1 MNPEQES
8 HKKLWSH
15 TSLYTWSNEEV
26 QKVVNTYLVLHRV
39 FFGLWI
45 HIIILIVSIFI
56 IRNSSSVSASLPF
69 PIRNDQLKIQEKQ
82 IKDELSV
89 IESRSYKENDVRVII
104 KQWPLSISSWYLD
117 TTNNLVVYKWYVT
130 PRTIILPI
138 NSELKTLTYFNNSWY
153 DIRFLDVYLNS
164 FVLNSNRNP
173 SAINKETILLPLQ
186 TSLIQQFNL
195 WCLFGA
201 KLTDTFCQKAFDEV
215 IVWESPIFALY
226 DLKQDYPW
234 LIDISTSV
242 QNTTYSWPFCD
253 AMKKYIFFS
262 NDVGKEVK
270 DIMVACGKQYEN
282 SAADF
287 ISFRSIQEQLSREA
301 IGPTVT
307 SSRLLNIYKLISTQ
321 NDIYYDIVVGKDINT
336 NRINWYNS
344 YVESLLKTPDSL
356 QWFYFDVIARYN
368 NIFLIP
374 ELTKASVQTRWE
386 KADEYKKIIEYMKK
400 LNQWDSIA
408 RHKGLV
414 EYIIKKD
421 LLESVN
427 MTINT
432 WANTIDI
439 LTLFQENYSF
449 QNFVIKASSGN
460 GNIIT
465 IDWLLRFD
473 NIWLANNSPMSAR
486 IIYENSKFFVQS
498 IMLPRHTEIATVINR
513 TLWAQKLAI
522 GEVYNLIVENNK
534 LKEQQDVCSIFQ
546 WDINMTSCTPTRAVF
561 NKQGIVYTFEYTIV
575 DGVSSYTIS
584 NENLYNTIVWI
595 YGKKITITKSPVD
608 AIKLVLN
615 YTIEKEEEI
624 TEPTEPIWGAKEIQI
639 QKDFNLIDAK
649 INDISTTNN
658 NSIVRFLL
666 KDQEYV
672 AIYDTTKKTIIWLWI
687 IIGTKPQAIRNFTFS
702 FATAKP
708 EEIELFKT
716 DPASFLL
723 QKDPLTVKK
732 LGLK

>member
-1 MNPEQES
+1 MNPEQNQAP
-8 HKKLWSH
+8 WSH

-45 HIIILIVSIFI
+45 HIIILAISIFI

-69 PIRNDQLKIQEKQ
+69 PIRNNELKIQERQ
-82 IKDELSV
+82 IKEELSA

-104 KQWPLSISSWYLD
+104 KQWPLSITSWYLD

-130 PRTIILPI
+130 PKTITLPI
-138 NSELKTLTYFNNSWY
+138 TNELKTITYFNNSWY
-153 DIRFLDVYLNS
+153 DIRFLDMYLNS
-164 FVLNSNRNP
+164 FVLNPNRNP
-173 SAINKETILLPLQ
+173 NAINKETILLPLQ
-186 TSLIQQFNL
+186 TSLVQQFNL

-201 KLTDTFCQKAFDEV
+201 KLTDTFCQKAFDE
-215 IVWESPIFALY
+215 IMLWESPIFALY

-234 LIDISTSV
+234 LIDLSESI
-242 QNTTYSWPFCD
+242 QNTTYSLPFCD

-262 NDVGKEVK
+262 NDVGKEIK
-270 DIMVACGKQYEN
+270 DIMVSCGKQYEN

-301 IGPTVT
+301 IWPTVT

-321 NDIYYDIVVGKDINT
+321 NDIYYDIIVGKDINT

-368 NIFLIP
+368 NTFLIP
-374 ELTKASVQTRWE
+374 ELTKASIQNRWE
-386 KADEYKKIIEYMKK
+386 KAEEYKKIIEYMKK

-408 RHKGLV
+408 RHEGLV
-414 EYIIKKD
+414 KYIIKKD

-427 MTINT
+427 MTVNS
-432 WANTIDI
+432 WANNIDI

-449 QNFVIKASSGN
+449 QNFVIKTSSGSN
-460 GNIIT
+460 NSISA
-465 IDWLLRFD
+465 DWLLRFD
-473 NIWLANNSPMSAR
+473 SVWLANNSPMSVKF
-486 IIYENSKFFVQS
+486 IYENSKFFVQS
-498 IMLPRHTEIATVINR
+498 ILLPRHTEIATVINKI
-513 TLWAQKLAI
+513 LWAQKLAI
-522 GEVYNLIVENNK
+522 WEVYNLIIENSK
-534 LKEQQDVCSIFQ
+534 LKETQDVCSVFK
-546 WDINMTSCTPTRAVF
+546 WDKTMTSCTSTKAVF
-561 NKQGIVYTFEYTIV
+561 NKQGIIYTFEYTIV
-575 DGVSSYTIS
+575 DGVSNYTI
-584 NENLYNTIVWI
+584 NNDTLYKTIVWI
-595 YGKKITITKSPVD
+595 YGKKITITKNPVD
-608 AIKLVLN
+608 AIKLILN
-615 YTIEKEEEI
+615 YTIEKEEEVI
-624 TEPTEPIWGAKEIQI
+624 APTDPIWWAKEIQI
-639 QKDFNLIDAK
+639 QKDFNLIEAK
-649 INDISTTNN
+649 ISDISTSNN
-658 NSIVRFLL
+658 NSIVKFLL
-666 KDQEYV
+666 KDREYIAV
-672 AIYDTTKKTIIWLWI
+672 YDSSKKTIIWLWV
-687 IIGTKPQAIRNFTFS
+687 IIGSKAQAIRNFTFS